1 MKIILIG
8 GGKSKN
14 SQIIAKNI
22 LKYAKNDDIYF
33 LPHALNPNHL
43 SFNDNYAS
51 YNNIFE
57 KIGFTRFKLIN
68 NLDNLNYKDKLVL
81 YIGGGNTFRLSEIF
95 MKHDFKSKILKENNI
110 LIGSS
115 AGAIW
120 LGKSIKYA
128 HDRNENNLMN
138 MNGANLIKEYI
149 IFPHYDKIKHKIE
162 IEKIIKN
169 KEKIILI
176 PENGALLFEN
186 EIIENIGEEKIII
199 FNSKKKVVLESKKI
213 ININDNFVDNKFLD
227 IGKKAVMEGS
237 NFLMKY
243 YNSSIPEGFDIDK
256 ETELI
261 IKKIILNNFPEHS
274 FDGEETGKTE
284 NNSIYIWYCDPIS
297 STNNLFSNLPHFAV
311 CLSLFKDGIPII
323 GIVSDPVCNEL
334 YYAEIGKGAYLNGKK
349 ITPSSRK
356 EIKKSNFSC
365 SPKNDS
371 QLMLK
376 YLDEGGAHKMF
387 GSWALHFAYVA
398 AGKFDF
404 CFTNLKDIHGT
415 VPGLV
420 IAKEAGCYIYDGKNS
435 CWSINTKKILVTNT
449 KELMEITKNDMLK

>member
-128 HDRNENNLMN
+128 H
-138 MNGANLIKEYI
+138 
-149 IFPHYDKIKHKIE
+149 
-162 IEKIIKN
+162 
-169 KEKIILI
+169 
-176 PENGALLFEN
+176 
-186 EIIENIGEEKIII
+186 
-199 FNSKKKVVLESKKI
+199 
-213 ININDNFVDNKFLD
+213 
-227 IGKKAVMEGS
+227 
-237 NFLMKY
+237 
-243 YNSSIPEGFDIDK
+243 
-256 ETELI
+256 
-261 IKKIILNNFPEHS
+261 
-274 FDGEETGKTE
+274 
-284 NNSIYIWYCDPIS
+284 
-297 STNNLFSNLPHFAV
+297 
-311 CLSLFKDGIPII
+311 
-323 GIVSDPVCNEL
+323 
-334 YYAEIGKGAYLNGKK
+334 
-349 ITPSSRK
+349 
-356 EIKKSNFSC
+356 
-365 SPKNDS
+365 
-371 QLMLK
+371 
-376 YLDEGGAHKMF
+376 
-387 GSWALHFAYVA
+387 
-398 AGKFDF
+398 
-404 CFTNLKDIHGT
+404 
-415 VPGLV
+415 
-420 IAKEAGCYIYDGKNS
+420 
-435 CWSINTKKILVTNT
+435 
-449 KELMEITKNDMLK
+449 